1 MVSWLAGFSEKS
13 MGLEGQLW
21 WGHEKPSGILE
32 EQEVWPEHW
41 PLGNADLVMVALGWV
56 QAV

>member
-1 MVSWLAGFSEKS
+1 

-41 PLGNADLVMVALGWV
+41 PLGNADLGMVALGWV